1 MAMSPGTGDVARGE
15 AIAAGLVVDGVP
27 ESIAL
32 GLTVAEG
39 EVALALLAGILV
51 GNTVEGYGAAQP
63 MIAGGR
69 SKRFT
74 LGLLAGIAATLAV
87 ATVLGGALLSE
98 ASEALVGSVEAIAAG
113 AVLAVISISIVP
125 YAFSE
130 VSRLVATVTVLGFVG
145 GYLLS

>member
-1 MAMSPGTGDVARGE
+1 MSPK
-15 AIAAGLVVDGVP
+15 
-27 ESIAL
+27 SIAL

-69 SKRFT
+69 SKWLT

-113 AVLAVISISIVP
+113 AVLAVISIVL
-125 YAFSE
+125 YACSE

>member
-1 MAMSPGTGDVARGE
+1 
-15 AIAAGLVVDGVP
+15 
-27 ESIAL
+27 
-32 GLTVAEG
+32 
-39 EVALALLAGILV
+39 VALALLAGILV

-63 MIAGGR
+63 MNAGGR

-74 LGLLAGIAATLAV
+74 LGLLAGIAAALAV
-87 ATVLGGALLSE
+87 ATILGGALLSE

>member
-1 MAMSPGTGDVARGE
+1 LRKARWRF
-15 AIAAGLVVDGVP
+15 
-27 ESIAL
+27 S
-32 GLTVAEG
+32 
-39 EVALALLAGILV
+39 LLAGILV

-113 AVLAVISISIVP
+113 AVLAVISIVP

>member
-63 MIAGGR
+63 MIA
-69 SKRFT
+69 
-74 LGLLAGIAATLAV
+74 
-87 ATVLGGALLSE
+87 
-98 ASEALVGSVEAIAAG
+98 
-113 AVLAVISISIVP
+113 
-125 YAFSE
+125 E

>member
-1 MAMSPGTGDVARGE
+1 
-15 AIAAGLVVDGVP
+15 
-27 ESIAL
+27 
-32 GLTVAEG
+32 
-39 EVALALLAGILV
+39 
-51 GNTVEGYGAAQP
+51 
-63 MIAGGR
+63 MIAGGC

-98 ASEALVGSVEAIAAG
+98 ASEALVGSAEAIAAG

-145 GYLLS
+145 GCLLS

>member
-1 MAMSPGTGDVARGE
+1 
-15 AIAAGLVVDGVP
+15 
-27 ESIAL
+27 
-32 GLTVAEG
+32 
-39 EVALALLAGILV
+39 
-51 GNTVEGYGAAQP
+51 
-63 MIAGGR
+63 MIAGGC

-74 LGLLAGIAATLAV
+74 LGLLAGIAAALAV

-98 ASEALVGSVEAIAAG
+98 ASEALVGGVEAIAAG
-113 AVLAVISISIVP
+113 AVLAVISIWIVP